1 MPVLPDSRGLREE
14 IERCWARR
22 LLATYPEEGAAF
34 FGGQADPFRNP
45 VGSVM
50 SDGLGALTRL
60 LAAPEGEASRDAARE
75 ALEPMLR
82 VRAVQEFT
90 PSEAVGFVFLAKRAV
105 RQAAEA
111 RGVVLEPGQL
121 GAIDRLV
128 DEFALVAF
136 DLYEASRRRLERAR
150 RREQQRR
157 TERLVALA
165 ERLGLPEAAQ
175 PPTHESPQGGC

>member
-1 MPVLPDSRGLREE
+1 MPVLPDSRRLHEE
-14 IERCWARR
+14 IERCWARL

-45 VGSVM
+45 VGDVM
-50 SDGLGALTRL
+50 SQGLGVLTRL
-60 LAAPEGEASRDAARE
+60 LAAPEGEESRAAARE
-75 ALEPMLR
+75 ALAPMLR

-111 RGVVLEPGQL
+111 RGVALGPEQL

-128 DEFALVAF
+128 DGYGLLAF
-136 DLYEASRRRLERAR
+136 DLYEESRRRLERAR
-150 RREQQRR
+150 HREQQRR
-157 TERLVALA
+157 TARLVALA
-165 ERLGLPEAAQ
+165 QRLGFPQAALP
-175 PPTHESPQGGC
+175 PSHENPQGGC